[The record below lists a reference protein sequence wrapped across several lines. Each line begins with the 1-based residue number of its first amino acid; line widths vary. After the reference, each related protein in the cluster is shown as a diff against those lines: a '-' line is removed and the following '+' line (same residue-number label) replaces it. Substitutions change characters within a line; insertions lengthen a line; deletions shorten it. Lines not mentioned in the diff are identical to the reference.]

1 MSKEARTL
9 VVKLLS
15 DRRRFFDKNNVLNSD
30 GRRLLSKVIKL
41 VLRDRPELRDFLS
54 KVRRDPTL
62 DNVMRL
68 AEELLGVE
76 SEAR

>member
-1 MSKEARTL
+1 MSKEAKKLMT
-9 VVKLLS
+9 KLLS
-15 DRRRFFDKNNVLNSD
+15 NKSSFFDKNNVLNSD

-41 VLRDRPELRDFLS
+41 TLRERPELRGILS
-54 KVRRDPTL
+54 KTRKNPTL

-76 SEAR
+76 DEAP

>member
-68 AEELLGVE
+68 AEE
-76 SEAR
+76 